1 MNAGAVPSNP
11 FVAGGMLDNPQ
22 LFVGRKDELHA
33 IASRMSGVQ
42 PTSVNVVGEKR
53 IGKSSLLYHFFQT
66 WEQRVQDPSRYVV
79 IYLSLQSVVCQRE
92 EDFYVAVAQEL
103 LRRPAV
109 RAIPSLMTAL
119 KVNPL
124 NRLAFSTAIAQFKNQ
139 IQNQNNNQNQNQN
152 QNLLPVLCLDD
163 FKTLFQN
170 NSEFDDGFYNNL
182 RSLMDSNSL
191 MLVVASQKELDFY
204 ARRHQ
209 LTSSFFNLGHV
220 LKLKELSEEEVT
232 ELVLLPSNTV
242 PHAQPALG
250 MHEQNLT
257 RQLGGRHPFLL
268 QLAGMLACE
277 ARQQGKDENW
287 VKTRFKQQSRRLPRP
302 GLGSRRW
309 WRSLRWL
316 VWNVPIRIG
325 SVVKSIG
332 VSLSDITSWILGVVI
347 VCVIILVV
355 FGLVSHS
362 DAWRWIQKLVNK
374 VLGVS

>member
-1 MNAGAVPSNP
+1 MNPGAVPSNP

-22 LFVGRKDELHA
+22 LFVGRKDELQA

-79 IYLSLQSVVCQRE
+79 IYLSLQNAQCQRE

-119 KVNPL
+119 QLKPL
-124 NRLAFSTAIAQFKNQ
+124 NRLAFSAAIALFK
-139 IQNQNNNQNQNQN
+139 NQNNNQNQNQK
-152 QNLLPVLCLDD
+152 LLPVLCLDD
-163 FKTLFQN
+163 FETLLKN
-170 NSEFDDGFYNNL
+170 KSEFDDGFYNNL
-182 RSLMDSNSL
+182 RSLMNGSNL
-191 MLVVASQKELDFY
+191 MLVVASREILDVY

-232 ELVLLPSNTV
+232 ELVLLPKSTV
-242 PHAQPALG
+242 PHAQAALS

-287 VKTRFKQQSRRLPRP
+287 VKTRFKEQSRRLPRP

-316 VWNVPIRIG
+316 VWNLPIRIG

-332 VSLSDITSWILGVVI
+332 VSVSDMSSWILGVVI
-347 VCVIILVV
+347 VCVMILVV

-374 VLGVS
+374 VLGV

>member
-1 MNAGAVPSNP
+1 MNPGAVPSNP

-66 WEQRVQDPSRYVV
+66 WEQQVQDPSRYVV
-79 IYLSLQSVVCQRE
+79 IYLSLQSVQCQRE
-92 EDFYVAVAQEL
+92 EDFYLAVAQEL
-103 LRRPAV
+103 LSRPSV
-109 RAIPSLMTAL
+109 RAKPTLMTAL
-119 KVNPL
+119 QLNPL
-124 NRLAFSTAIAQFKNQ
+124 NRIAFSAAIAQFKNQ
-139 IQNQNNNQNQNQN
+139 K
-152 QNLLPVLCLDD
+152 LLPVLCLDD
-163 FKTLFQN
+163 FKTLLKN
-170 NSEFDDGFYNNL
+170 KSEFNNGFYDNL
-182 RSLMDSNSL
+182 RYLMNSNSL
-191 MLVVASQKELDFY
+191 MLVVASEKELDFY
-204 ARRHQ
+204 ARDHQ

-220 LKLKELSEEEVT
+220 LKLRELTEEEVT
-232 ELVLLPSNTV
+232 ELVLLPSSTV
-242 PHAQPALG
+242 AHAQPVLG

-268 QLAGMLACE
+268 QLAGMLVYQ

-287 VKTRFKQQSRRLPRP
+287 VKTQFEEQSRRLPRP

-309 WRSLRWL
+309 WRSLHWL

-332 VSLSDITSWILGVVI
+332 VSMDDMSNWILGFGI

-355 FGLVSHS
+355 FGLVTHS
-362 DAWRWIQKLVNK
+362 QAWQWIQKLVNK
-374 VLGVS
+374 VLG